1 METRPKLIDGF
12 LKVMAWVV
20 FVGLC
25 IQAGALLFN
34 FVYSAFRPIAAA
46 NLYNGLNLSSL
57 LATDPGHYWA
67 VASLVVGVLVAK
79 AFVFYLVIAAL
90 TEVDASRPFS
100 QPVAM
105 RISQIGYNALA
116 AALLGFVGARYCQHL
131 QKRGLD
137 LDTVGQ
143 FWDDTKALLLM
154 AAVVFVIARI
164 FQKGL
169 ALQTENDLT
178 V

>member
-1 METRPKLIDGF
+1 MEMRPKLIDGF
-12 LKVMAWVV
+12 LKVMAWIV
-20 FVGLC
+20 FIGLC
-25 IQAGALLFN
+25 IQAGTLLFN

-46 NLYNGLNLSSL
+46 NLYDGLNLSSL
-57 LATDPGHYWA
+57 LASDPGHYWA
-67 VASLVVGVLVAK
+67 IASLVVGVLLAK
-79 AFVFYLVIAAL
+79 AFVFYLVIATL
-90 TEVDASRPFS
+90 GQLDANRPFS
-100 QPVAM
+100 HPIYQ
-105 RISQIGYNALA
+105 RIVQIGYNALVA
-116 AALLGFVGARYCQHL
+116 AALGFIAASYCRQL
-131 QKRGLD
+131 AKRGLE

-143 FWDDTKALLLM
+143 FWDDSKALLLM

>member
-1 METRPKLIDGF
+1 MEMRPKMIDGF
-12 LKVMAWVV
+12 LKVMAWIV
-20 FVGLC
+20 FIGLC
-25 IQAGALLFN
+25 IQAGTLLFN

-46 NLYNGLNLSSL
+46 NLYDGLNLSSL
-57 LATDPGHYWA
+57 LASDPGHYWA
-67 VASLVVGVLVAK
+67 IASLVVGVLLAK

-90 TEVDASRPFS
+90 TEVDANRPFS
-100 QPVAM
+100 QPVAI
-105 RISQIGYNALA
+105 RISQIGYNALG
-116 AALLGFVGARYCQHL
+116 AALLGYIAAHYCRHL

-137 LDTVGQ
+137 LDSVGQ
-143 FWDDTKALLLM
+143 FWDDSKALLLM

-169 ALQTENDLT
+169 ALQNENDLT